1 MMFVLGL
8 VFYQLMTMTMA
19 YCSPKLDNGLM
30 EDLLTM
36 LIKFKGSKD
45 YTHAPR
51 KLRDI
56 PAFTASISGTKSVGK
71 NEILKF
77 DKVWTNNG
85 NHYNPST
92 GIFQSPK
99 EGLYQVS
106 ATVMSSSGKQLFVR
120 IWQNETKMI
129 GLYPGTGYSE
139 ATINMVLH
147 LKKGDKVTVRGE
159 YGSLHSS
166 EQYYSTFSAYLVS

>member
-1 MMFVLGL
+1 
-8 VFYQLMTMTMA
+8 
-19 YCSPKLDNGLM
+19 M
-30 EDLLTM
+30 ENDYA
-36 LIKFKGSKD
+36 KD

-56 PAFTASISGTKSVGK
+56 PAFTASLSAPKSVGK
-71 NEILKF
+71 HEILKF
-77 DKVWTNNG
+77 DTVWTNNG

-92 GIFQSPK
+92 GIFQVPK

-106 ATVMSSSGKQLFVR
+106 ATVMSANGKAIFVKL
-120 IWQNETKMI
+120 WQNDTKMV

-147 LKKGDKVTVRGE
+147 LKKGDTVTVRGE
-159 YGSLHSS
+159 DGQLHSS
-166 EQYYSTFSAYLVS
+166 SHYYSTFSAFFIS